1 MTNWLVTLVQNAGAP
16 FIPAVEA
23 LGRAFAEVRHKPYV
37 YSDNTVAAFAVSTA
51 IVGLICIGWAG
62 WMHGRLGRL
71 RARMRHEKAKASAT
85 RFFQEALVNNATE
98 GVVLMRGAGHER
110 EYMGSGKDLLEACM
124 DSPQASQ
131 ILRALDRLTND
142 GTAFVLT
149 ARCAGDAVIMRG
161 MPVAGRAVL
170 YFYCEEREDDQEQY
184 RDILEALPVAI
195 WKRDLAKGIGWAN
208 RAFLDTLGLDTLDD
222 AIAANATIDWS
233 EHDLAARAIEGR
245 HAVAGR
251 ASTIMKGEPKTFSL
265 QVAPVSATA
274 VAGLAADISDTV
286 RQEARQQLALD
297 AQEDMLERIPFAVA
311 VFNAEQRLV
320 RFNGAYARLW
330 SLPTDWLDTAP
341 LYGDILDRLRE
352 KRRLPEQRVFAD
364 WKQGQLQA
372 LSIGG
377 GASEQTWHLP
387 HGASIRIAIQPHLQG
402 GMFAVYEDIT
412 ERLKLESSLNL
423 LTQVQKA
430 TLDTLDEGIAI
441 FGTDGRLVL
450 HNALF
455 AQMWQLSEAELGD
468 QPHFAEIAN
477 ICTAR
482 IGRDGIWGIVSC
494 GVNSAT
500 PESFGEWGK
509 AVRADGRTISLALSR
524 LPNGATVVT
533 FSDLTDLERFGTIS
547 QMYSAHAAA

>member
-1 MTNWLVTLVQNAGAP
+1 MTNWLVPLVQDAGAP

-23 LGRAFAEVRHKPYV
+23 LGRAIAQVRHRPYA
-37 YSDNTVAAFAVSTA
+37 YADNTVAAFAVSTA
-51 IVGLICIGWAG
+51 IVGLISVSWAG
-62 WMHGRLGRL
+62 WMHGRLSVFKARL
-71 RARMRHEKAKASAT
+71 RQHQARVDAA
-85 RFFQEALVNNATE
+85 RFFQEALVNGATE
-98 GVVLMRGAGHER
+98 GVVLMRGGGQER
-110 EYMGSGKDLLEACM
+110 QYMGNGKELLDCCM
-124 DSPQASQ
+124 DSPQAGQ
-131 ILRALDRLTND
+131 ILRALDRLSND
-142 GTAFVLT
+142 GTAFVLS

-208 RAFLDTLGLDTLDD
+208 RAFLDALGLDTLDD
-222 AIAANATIDWS
+222 AIATNATIDWS
-233 EHDLAARAIEGR
+233 ELDLAAKAIEGR

-274 VAGLAADISDTV
+274 VAGLAADISETV

-311 VFNAEQRLV
+311 VFNAEQKLV
-320 RFNGAYARLW
+320 RYNSAYARLW
-330 SLPTDWLDTAP
+330 SLPAEWLDGAP
-341 LYGDILDRLRE
+341 AYGDILEKLRE
-352 KRRLPEQRVFAD
+352 KRRLPEQRVFAE
-364 WKQGQLQA
+364 WKQGQLRA
-372 LSIGG
+372 LSIAGG
-377 GASEQTWHLP
+377 PSEQTWHLP
-387 HGASIRIAIQPHLQG
+387 HGASVRIAIQPHLQG

-412 ERLKLESSLNL
+412 EQLKLESSLNL

-455 AQMWQLSEAELGD
+455 AKMWQLSEAELAG

-509 AVRADGRTISLALSR
+509 AVRADGRVISLALSR

-533 FSDLTDLERFGTIS
+533 FSDLTDLERFSLVQTPA
-547 QMYSAHAAA
+547 AHAAA